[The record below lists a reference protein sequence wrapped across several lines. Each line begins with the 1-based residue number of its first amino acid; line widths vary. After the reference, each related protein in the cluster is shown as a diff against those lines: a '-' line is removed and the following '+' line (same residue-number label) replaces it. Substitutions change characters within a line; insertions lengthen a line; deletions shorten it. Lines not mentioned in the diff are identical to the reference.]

1 MKTKFSAFLVILS
14 FAFFSC
20 QKNDESISADQSD
33 ALLKSATITV
43 NDLAVESVS
52 QEANFETD
60 FYAGYEHLLRQL
72 AHFKGGK
79 GNLLAGQGH
88 NLLTGPGHNNYVEG
102 EVPLVSIDTAAAGYP
117 ITITIDYGD
126 GIATN
131 HGRLIAG
138 KVKIEISGAKD
149 TDGSTRKIT
158 FTDCIIDSIGIN
170 GTSTETFNGD
180 NTTIRKTSNT
190 SNVTFVLADKTLIER
205 VGNDVREWLTGLDT
219 PTDRT
224 DDMIQ
229 TTGSINVKSSTGVT
243 YVRLITDPLI
253 NLGDCHHHVKGIVQ
267 YSQNGA
273 VIAELNFGDGT
284 CDNLATMTSGGET
297 VEIELKGKMPKAN
310 LDGHPKGL
318 GGKGRMDGMN
328 GSGN

>member
-1 MKTKFSAFLVILS
+1 MKTKILALLVISS

-20 QKNDESISADQSD
+20 QKSDESMSTDQSD

-79 GNLLAGQGH
+79 GNLLAGHGRNLLAGKGH
-88 NLLTGPGHNNYVEG
+88 NHYVNG
-102 EVPLVSIDTAAAGYP
+102 EAPLVSIDTAETGYP

-126 GIATN
+126 GISTN

-138 KVKIEISGAKD
+138 TVTIEISGEKNS
-149 TDGSTRKIT
+149 DGSTRKIT
-158 FTDCIIDSIGIN
+158 FADCVIDSIGIN
-170 GTSTETFNGD
+170 GISTETFNGD
-180 NTTIRKTSNT
+180 NTTIRKTTNI
-190 SNVTFVLADKTLIER
+190 SNVTFTLADETVIER
-205 VGNDVREWLTGLDT
+205 VGINVREWLKGLDT

-229 TTGSINVKSSTGVT
+229 TTGSINVVSSTGDN
-243 YVRLITDPLI
+243 YSRIITEPLI
-253 NLGDCHHHVKGIVQ
+253 NLGNCRHHVQGIVQ
-267 YSQNGA
+267 YSQNSV
-273 VIAELNFGDGT
+273 VIAELNYGDGT
-284 CDNLATMTSGGET
+284 CDNLASMTSGGET
-297 VEIELKGKMPKAN
+297 IEIELKGKMPKAK
-310 LDGHPKGL
+310 LEGHPKGRK
-318 GGKGRMDGMN
+318 GKH
-328 GSGN
+328 